1 MSKMIEIEVSG
12 LTGTGKSHVMAV
24 IHAALLAEYGA
35 RTQVASYDL
44 AEESG
49 LNGDDYSKW
58 NKPRCKETVF
68 VIRETNLA

>member
-12 LTGTGKSHVMAV
+12 PTGTGKSHVMAV
-24 IHAALLAEYGA
+24 IRAALLAEYGP
-35 RTQVASYDL
+35 RIQVASYDL

-49 LNGDDYSKW
+49 LNGDDHSKW

>member
-12 LTGTGKSHVMAV
+12 PTGTGKSHVMAV
-24 IHAALLAEYGA
+24 IRGALIAEYGP
-35 RTQVASYDL
+35 RVQVASYDL

-49 LNGDDYSKW
+49 LVGDDHSKW